1 MQKLHGPTYRH
12 SGEQCQDTVIYIA
25 DHHYDADEQCYHV
38 DRLLNGNESTII
50 FDHVVQHDD
59 ILKKYNLL
67 YFPSFIAKENQQFVE
82 QQIIP
87 EWTNKTRTF
96 NFMINKPRPHRILL
110 LELIKK
116 YNLTN
121 YTHSLPWQVN
131 TINNIPVTNYA
142 FGPEI
147 TMERGI
153 RNGHYKNAHTYQ
165 GLLQKTIFEPACISL
180 ITEPAYYEKE
190 TILTEKTLMAMYA
203 GTFPIWVGGWRLAD
217 HMKSLGFDV
226 FDDVIDHS
234 YQDMP
239 DPFDRCYYAI
249 ERNVELLKNF
259 DQASRFIAENQDRL
273 RHNIKLIE
281 DNVFL
286 TDCVAKINQ
295 YTGSTRNALCT
306 LVSLIQPNLVANYR
320 NQAGYQLLGTIT

>member
-1 MQKLHGPTYRH
+1 MAVRPFCFFIMQKLHGPTYRH

-203 GTFPIWVGGWRLAD
+203 GTFPIWVGGWRIAD
-217 HMKSLGFDV
+217 YMSSLGFDI
-226 FDDVIDHS
+226 FDDIIDHS
-234 YQDMP
+234 YQAVDNP
-239 DPFDRCYYAI
+239 ADRCRLAIELNIDLLKDFDRAVNLINSCQTRL
-249 ERNVELLKNF
+249 EKNVELLE
-259 DQASRFIAENQDRL
+259 Q
-273 RHNIKLIE
+273 
-281 DNVFL
+281 NVFL
-286 TDCVAKINQ
+286 DFCNNQ
-295 YTGSTRNALCT
+295 IKQNQGQIQAALIDILT
-306 LVSLIQPNLVANYR
+306 QFVVQ
-320 NQAGYQLLGTIT
+320 